1 MREAGALNPNGGA
14 MEESVIEIYLWADG
28 KNFDV
33 DRFQGTLPARIRG
46 TSELRKGVKRGVVK
60 YWKSEVRK
68 VISGNP
74 EPALHNLLFKYKFG
88 LLRARENGATRVFA
102 EIVVNWRSLDEL
114 CGFYF
119 SNKTVRLLSE
129 IGASIDI
136 DIYERF
142 SKDAKFTLDYN
153 VGDSVKLIK
162 KPGWVES
169 LSLESQKNFDARMN
183 HAYQVIGITLDG
195 LLVLDARKHAAKA
208 GGEKFMELRVDP
220 RCVHPS
226 KT

>member
-1 MREAGALNPNGGA
+1 

-33 DRFQGTLPARIRG
+33 NRFQGTLPARIRG
-46 TSELRKGVKRGVVK
+46 TSELHRGVRSG

-68 VISGNP
+68 VVSGNP
-74 EPALHNLLFKYKFG
+74 EPALHNLLSKYKFG

-102 EIVVNWRSLDEL
+102 EIVVNWHSLDEL
-114 CGFYF
+114 GDFCF

-142 SKDAKFTLDYN
+142 SRDAKFTMDYN

-183 HAYQVIGITLDG
+183 RTYQVIDITLDG
-195 LLVLDARKHAAKA
+195 LLVLDARKHVEKV
-208 GGEKFMELRVDP
+208 GGEKFIELRVDP